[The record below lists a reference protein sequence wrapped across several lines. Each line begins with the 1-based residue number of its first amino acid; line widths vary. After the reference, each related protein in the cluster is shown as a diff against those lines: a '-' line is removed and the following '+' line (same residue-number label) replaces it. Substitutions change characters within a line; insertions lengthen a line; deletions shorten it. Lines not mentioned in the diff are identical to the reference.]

1 MKIDS
6 VALDG
11 LPASPHSVFACGA
24 DMKSRF
30 SFFADGRLHQS
41 EDHGDLSDPP
51 RLSCFLSDA
60 RAMCDGLGIAPG
72 IVAHDMHPAYYS
84 RLAADLFPGSRRVAV
99 QHHHAHVA
107 AALAGGSGRNEVIGI
122 AFDGTGYGT
131 DGALW
136 GGEFL
141 AVSPRGWKRCGH
153 LGYLRMPGGDAAAR
167 EPWRMGLSLLHSVM
181 GNAAFDAAVPF
192 DLPAGAAGPALAAML
207 DRGVFSPLTSSCGR
221 LFDAVAAILGIAR
234 ETQAE
239 AEAAMELER
248 RAAAS
253 DDGGEYPFEI
263 SGGGDGFEAGYG
275 GFVRAMTADIGRGVP
290 AEVVARRFHNGLSAL
305 IVRGAEEIR
314 RARGCAFAA
323 LCGGVFGNRLLRET
337 ASRMLREAG
346 FTLVDTPFV
355 PANDLGICAGQTWV
369 ALHGDE

>member
-6 VALDG
+6 VALEG
-11 LPASPHSVFACGA
+11 LAFSPRCVFACGA

-30 SFFADGRLHQS
+30 SFFADGGLHQS
-41 EDHGDLSDPP
+41 EDHGDLSDPG
-51 RLSCFLSDA
+51 RLSRFLSGA
-60 RAMCDGLGIAPG
+60 RAMRDDLGIVPE
-72 IVAHDMHPAYYS
+72 IVAYDMHPAYYS
-84 RLAADLFPGSRRVAV
+84 RLAADLFPGARHIAV

-107 AALAGGSGRNEVIGI
+107 AVLAGGRGRDEVIGI

-153 LGYLRMPGGDAAAR
+153 LGYLRMPGGEAAAR

-181 GNAAFDAAVPF
+181 GDAAFDAAVPF
-192 DLPAGAAGPALAAML
+192 VRRAGAARPALAAML
-207 DRGVFSPLTSSCGR
+207 GRGVSSPSTSSCGR
-221 LFDAVAAILGIAR
+221 LFDAVAAFLGIAQ

-248 RAAAS
+248 RAALS

-263 SGGGDGFEAGYG
+263 SGGGEGFEAGYG
-275 GFVRAMTADIGRGVP
+275 DFVRAMTADIGRGVP
-290 AEVVARRFHNGLSAL
+290 AEVVARRFHNGLAAI

-314 RARGCAFAA
+314 RARGCAYAA

-346 FTLVDTPFV
+346 FALVENPSV
-355 PANDLGICAGQTWV
+355 PANDMGICAGQTWV
-369 ALHGDE
+369 ALHGEE